1 MAIFS
6 QRERKTA
13 EAIAN
18 IAFGNPFDEVRLA
31 REREVLEDEFVEH
44 GVYRYMPDAGYDA
57 MFAIVPELHR
67 RAEKFVHDARARLRS
82 DHDATAADLR
92 LYEEFSAYLENPA
105 RGLPSP
111 FLAEHLFAACFQ
123 VARAFH
129 AIFEY
134 IVGSSTAT

>member
-13 EAIAN
+13 ETIAN

-31 REREVLEDEFVEH
+31 REREVLGAEFVET

-67 RAEKFVHDARARLRS
+67 RAEKFVHDARQ
-82 DHDATAADLR
+82 DLR
-92 LYEEFSAYLENPA
+92 QLF
-105 RGLPSP
+105 GKF
-111 FLAEHLFAACFQ
+111 FLREA
-123 VARAFH
+123 
-129 AIFEY
+129 
-134 IVGSSTAT
+134 